1 MMKFLSDMFSNQYLL
16 LLIAA
21 AIGAAIGN
29 IKVKGFSLGSA
40 AGIFSGIFVGWAMTA
55 IVKSNQNP
63 NLFTSLVDASTGE
76 VTLVSDAFMTFF
88 LLLFI
93 CSIGLSV
100 GGKIKTVLN
109 RHGLKLIVIGVL
121 IPVVSMALTWGCL
134 KVAPSLMGDDYNGYQ
149 ISGMYSGA
157 MTNTAAYGNSM
168 SVVGG
173 MDDVVERY
181 VELSDEEKTAVLEM
195 IGAED
200 TTPTVELNEG
210 QIAAFKG
217 KAKANISLGYAISF
231 PVGTLVII
239 IAMSIFA
246 ALTKKQRAGE
256 VMITAETA
264 TKKQANSNVK
274 EKPLFFD
281 AIVYGIVFFF
291 GIALGSIK
299 IPLGDVNFT
308 LSSVGGVLIS
318 ALVFSNIP
326 KIGPIDMTTNP
337 KVLAFMREFSQIFF
351 MSVVGMQYGYDVVH
365 AFSGSGLVIAIMAAI
380 VEIVAILVA
389 VLVGRLM
396 KIRWDRLSGAICGG
410 CTSATGLGAAVS
422 TMGHEEPV
430 LGYGVAQPFAILA
443 NVLLISWYHG
453 SFFI

>member
-1 MMKFLSDMFSNQYLL
+1 MNTLVNMFSNQYLL

-29 IKVKGFSLGSA
+29 IKIKGFGLGSA

-55 IVKSNQNP
+55 IVNKNP
-63 NLFTSLVDASTGE
+63 GLWSSLATVSENGSVS
-76 VTLVSDAFMTFF
+76 VTLVSDAFSTFF

-100 GGKIKTVLN
+100 GSKIKTVLN
-109 RHGLKLIVIGVL
+109 LQGLKLIVIGVL
-121 IPVVSMALTWGCL
+121 IPVVAMAMTWGCL
-134 KVAPSLMGDDYNGYQ
+134 KAAPALMGDDYNGYQ

-168 SVVGG
+168 AVVSG
-173 MDDVVERY
+173 MDDVADRY
-181 VELSDEEKTAVLEM
+181 AALSDEDKTLALEM

-200 TTPTVELNEG
+200 TTPTDALAEG
-210 QIAAFKG
+210 QVGAFKG

-246 ALTKKQRAGE
+246 ALTKKQRASE
-256 VMITAETA
+256 ALETSETVA
-264 TKKQANSNVK
+264 AKKAVAGQ

-281 AIVYGIVFFF
+281 AVVYGIVFFF

-299 IPLGDVNFT
+299 IPLGNVNFT
-308 LSSVGGVLIS
+308 LSPVGGVLIS
-318 ALVFSNIP
+318 SLVFSNIP
-326 KIGPIDMTTNP
+326 KIGPIDMRSNP
-337 KVLAFMREFSQIFF
+337 KVLAFMREFSQILF
-351 MSVVGMQYGYDVVH
+351 MSVIGMQYGYDVVH
-365 AFSGSGLVIAIMAAI
+365 AFTGSGLVIALMAAV

-389 VLVGRLM
+389 VVIGRLM

-453 SFFI
+453 TFFI

>member
-1 MMKFLSDMFSNQYLL
+1 MTFLASVFSNQYLL

-21 AIGAAIGN
+21 AIGAAIGKIN
-29 IKVKGFSLGSA
+29 IKGFSLGGA
-40 AGIFSGIFVGWAMTA
+40 GGIFSGIFVGWAMTA
-55 IVKSNQNP
+55 IVKKFPDTFS
-63 NLFTSLVDASTGE
+63 SLLDAATGE
-76 VTLVSDAFMTFF
+76 VTLVSDDFMTFF

-93 CSIGLSV
+93 CSIGLGV

-109 RHGLKLIVIGVL
+109 LQGLKLIVIGVL

-134 KVAPSLMGDDYNGYQ
+134 KAAPTLMGDDYNGYQ
-149 ISGMYSGA
+149 VSGMYSGA

-168 SVVGG
+168 AVVNG
-173 MDDVVERY
+173 MDDINERY
-181 VELSDEEKTAVLEM
+181 AALSDEDKTAVLEM
-195 IGAED
+195 IGTED
-200 TTPTVELNEG
+200 TTPTPELNEG
-210 QIAAFKG
+210 QIAAFQG

-239 IAMSIFA
+239 VAMSIFA
-246 ALTKKQRAGE
+246 ALTKKQRSKEELAASQGAGK
-256 VMITAETA
+256 APA
-264 TKKQANSNVK
+264 AGSAK

-281 AIVYGIVFFF
+281 AVVYGIVFLF

-299 IPLGDVNFT
+299 IPLGESITFT
-308 LSSVGGVLIS
+308 LSPVGGVLIS

-326 KIGPIDMTTNP
+326 KLGPIDMTSSP
-337 KVLAFMREFSQIFF
+337 KVLGFMREFTLIFF
-351 MSVVGMQYGYDVVH
+351 MSVVGMQYGYDVIH
-365 AFSGSGLVIAIMAAI
+365 AFSGSGVVIALMAAV

-422 TMGHEEPV
+422 TMGREEPI
-430 LGYGVAQPFAILA
+430 LGYGVSQPFAILA
-443 NVLLISWYHG
+443 NVLLISLFH
-453 SFFI
+453 SNFFI

>member
-1 MMKFLSDMFSNQYLL
+1 MNTLVTMFSNQYLL

-21 AIGAAIGN
+21 AIGAALGN
-29 IKVKGFSLGSA
+29 IKIKGFSLGSA

-55 IVKSNQNP
+55 IVNKNP
-63 NLFTSLVDASTGE
+63 GLWSSLATVSESGD
-76 VTLVSDAFMTFF
+76 VTVSLVSDAFSTFF

-100 GGKIKTVLN
+100 GSKIKTVLN
-109 RHGLKLIVIGVL
+109 LQGLKLVVIGVL
-121 IPVVSMALTWGCL
+121 IPVVAMAMTWGCL
-134 KVAPSLMGDDYNGYQ
+134 KAAPALMGDNYNGYQ

-168 SVVGG
+168 AVVGG
-173 MDDVVERY
+173 MDDIANRY
-181 VELSDEEKTAVLEM
+181 AGLSDEDKTLALEM

-200 TTPTVELNEG
+200 TTPTDALADG
-210 QIAAFKG
+210 QIGAFKG

-246 ALTKKQRAGE
+246 ALTKKQRASE
-256 VMITAETA
+256 ALAAAEGA
-264 TKKQANSNVK
+264 APRQGMSGGK

-281 AIVYGIVFFF
+281 AVVYGIVFFF

-299 IPLGDVNFT
+299 IPLGNVNFT
-308 LSSVGGVLIS
+308 LSPVGGVLIS

-326 KIGPIDMTTNP
+326 KIGPIDMRSNP
-337 KVLAFMREFSQIFF
+337 KVLAFMREFSQILF
-351 MSVVGMQYGYDVVH
+351 MSVIGMQYGYDVVH
-365 AFSGSGLVIAIMAAI
+365 AFTGSGLVIALMAAV

-453 SFFI
+453 TFFI

>member
-1 MMKFLSDMFSNQYLL
+1 MKYLASVFTNQYLL
-16 LLIAA
+16 LLITA
-21 AIGAAIGN
+21 AIGAAIGKIN
-29 IKVKGFSLGSA
+29 IKGFSLGGA
-40 AGIFSGIFVGWAMTA
+40 GGIFSGIFVGWLMTTVA
-55 IVKSNQNP
+55 LKVPAFS
-63 NLFTSLVDASTGE
+63 SLVNETTGD
-76 VTLVSDAFMTFF
+76 VTLVSDSFMTFF

-93 CSIGLSV
+93 CSIGLGV

-134 KVAPSLMGDDYNGYQ
+134 KAAPALMGDNYNGYQ
-149 ISGMYSGA
+149 VSGMYSGA

-168 SVVGG
+168 AVISG
-173 MDDVVERY
+173 MDDIDERY
-181 VELSDEEKTAVLEM
+181 AELSDEEKSAVLEM

-200 TTPTVELNEG
+200 TTPTDNLNEG
-210 QIAAFKG
+210 QVAAFKG

-239 IAMSIFA
+239 IAMSVFA
-246 ALTKKQRAGE
+246 ALTKKQRSNE
-256 VMITAETA
+256 DHSETA
-264 TKKQANSNVK
+264 PKTAAAGAVK

-281 AIVYGIVFFF
+281 AVVYGIVFLF

-299 IPLGDVNFT
+299 IPLGNSITFT
-308 LSSVGGVLIS
+308 LSPVGGVLIS

-326 KIGPIDMTTNP
+326 KIGPIDMTSSP
-337 KVLAFMREFSQIFF
+337 KVLGFMREFSLIFF
-351 MSVVGMQYGYDVVH
+351 MSVVGMQYGYDVIH
-365 AFSGSGLVIAIMAAI
+365 AFSGSGLVIALMAAV

-410 CTSATGLGAAVS
+410 CTSATGLGAAIS
-422 TMGHEEPV
+422 TMGREEPT
-430 LGYGVAQPFAILA
+430 LGYGVSQPFAILA
-443 NVLLISWYHG
+443 NVLLISLFH
-453 SFFI
+453 SKFFI

>member
-1 MMKFLSDMFSNQYLL
+1 MNTLVNMFSNQYLL

-29 IKVKGFSLGSA
+29 IKIKGFSLGSA

-55 IVKSNQNP
+55 IVNKNP
-63 NLFTSLVDASTGE
+63 GLWSSLATVSENGSVS
-76 VTLVSDAFMTFF
+76 VTLVSDAFSTFF

-100 GGKIKTVLN
+100 GSKIKTVLN
-109 RHGLKLIVIGVL
+109 LQGLKLIVIGVL
-121 IPVVSMALTWGCL
+121 IPVVAMAMTWGCL
-134 KVAPSLMGDDYNGYQ
+134 KAAPALMGDDYNGYQ

-168 SVVGG
+168 AVVSG
-173 MDDVVERY
+173 MDDVADRY
-181 VELSDEEKTAVLEM
+181 AALSDEDKTLALEM

-200 TTPTVELNEG
+200 TTPTDALAEG
-210 QIAAFKG
+210 QIGAFKG

-246 ALTKKQRAGE
+246 ALTKKQRASE
-256 VMITAETA
+256 ALETSEA
-264 TKKQANSNVK
+264 VAAKKAAAGQ

-281 AIVYGIVFFF
+281 AVVYGIVFFF

-299 IPLGDVNFT
+299 IPLGNVNFT
-308 LSSVGGVLIS
+308 LSPVGGVLIS
-318 ALVFSNIP
+318 SLVFSNIP
-326 KIGPIDMTTNP
+326 KIGPIDMRSNP
-337 KVLAFMREFSQIFF
+337 KVLAFMREFSQILF
-351 MSVVGMQYGYDVVH
+351 MSVIGMQYGYDVVH
-365 AFSGSGLVIAIMAAI
+365 AFTGSGLVIALMAAV

-389 VLVGRLM
+389 VVIGRLM

-453 SFFI
+453 TFFI

>member
-1 MMKFLSDMFSNQYLL
+1 MNTLVNMFSNQYLL

-29 IKVKGFSLGSA
+29 IKIKGFSLGSA

-55 IVKSNQNP
+55 IVNKNP
-63 NLFTSLVDASTGE
+63 GLWSSLATVSENGSVS
-76 VTLVSDAFMTFF
+76 VTLVSDAFSTFF

-100 GGKIKTVLN
+100 GSKIKTVLN
-109 RHGLKLIVIGVL
+109 LQGLKLIVIGVL
-121 IPVVSMALTWGCL
+121 IPVVAMAMTWGCL
-134 KVAPSLMGDDYNGYQ
+134 KAAPALMGDDYNGYQ

-168 SVVGG
+168 AVVSG
-173 MDDVVERY
+173 MDDVADRY
-181 VELSDEEKTAVLEM
+181 AALSDEDKTLALEM

-200 TTPTVELNEG
+200 TTPTDALAEG
-210 QIAAFKG
+210 QVGAFKG

-246 ALTKKQRAGE
+246 ALTKKQRASE
-256 VMITAETA
+256 ALETSETVA
-264 TKKQANSNVK
+264 AKKAVAGQ

-281 AIVYGIVFFF
+281 AVVYGIVFFF

-299 IPLGDVNFT
+299 IPLGNVNFT
-308 LSSVGGVLIS
+308 LSPVGGVLIS
-318 ALVFSNIP
+318 SLVFSNIP
-326 KIGPIDMTTNP
+326 KIGPIDMRSNP
-337 KVLAFMREFSQIFF
+337 KVLAFMREFSQILF
-351 MSVVGMQYGYDVVH
+351 MSVIGMQYGYDVVH
-365 AFSGSGLVIAIMAAI
+365 AFTGSGLVIALMAAV

-389 VLVGRLM
+389 VVIGRLM

-453 SFFI
+453 TFFI

>member
-1 MMKFLSDMFSNQYLL
+1 MKTFLVTMFSNQYLL

-29 IKVKGFSLGSA
+29 IKIKGFSLGSA

-55 IVKSNQNP
+55 IVNKNP
-63 NLFTSLVDASTGE
+63 DLFTSLVNTSTGE

-109 RHGLKLIVIGVL
+109 LQGLKLIVIGVL
-121 IPVVSMALTWGCL
+121 IPVVAMALTWGCL
-134 KVAPSLMGDDYNGYQ
+134 KAAPALMGENYNGYQ
-149 ISGMYSGA
+149 ISGMYSGS

-168 SVVGG
+168 AVISG
-173 MDDVVERY
+173 MDDINERY
-181 VELSDEEKTAVLEM
+181 AALSDSDKTLALEM
-195 IGAED
+195 TGAED
-200 TTPTVELNEG
+200 TTPTAELNEG

-217 KAKANISLGYAISF
+217 KAKANVSLGYAISF
-231 PVGTLVII
+231 PVGTIVII
-239 IAMSIFA
+239 VAMSIFA
-246 ALTKKQRAGE
+246 ALTKKQRADEEKHISEAAAKAKIAG
-256 VMITAETA
+256 A
-264 TKKQANSNVK
+264 KK

-281 AIVYGIVFFF
+281 AVLYGIVFFF

-308 LSSVGGVLIS
+308 LSPVGGVLIS

-326 KIGPIDMTTNP
+326 KIGPIDLTSNP

-365 AFSGSGLVIAIMAAI
+365 AFSGSGLVIALMAAV
-380 VEIVAILVA
+380 VEIVAILAA
-389 VLVGRLM
+389 VLIGRLL
-396 KIRWDRLSGAICGG
+396 KIRWDRLAGAICGG

-443 NVLLISWYHG
+443 NVLLISWFHG
-453 SFFI
+453 NFFI

>member
-1 MMKFLSDMFSNQYLL
+1 MNTLVNMFSNQYLL

-29 IKVKGFSLGSA
+29 IKIKGFSLGSA

-55 IVKSNQNP
+55 IVNKNP
-63 NLFTSLVDASTGE
+63 GLWSSLATVSENGSVS
-76 VTLVSDAFMTFF
+76 VTLVSDAFSTFF

-100 GGKIKTVLN
+100 GSKIKTVLN
-109 RHGLKLIVIGVL
+109 LQGLKLIVIGVL
-121 IPVVSMALTWGCL
+121 IPVVAMAMTWGCL
-134 KVAPSLMGDDYNGYQ
+134 KAAPALMGDDYNGYQ

-168 SVVGG
+168 AVVSG
-173 MDDVVERY
+173 MDDVADRY
-181 VELSDEEKTAVLEM
+181 AALSDEDKTLALEM

-200 TTPTVELNEG
+200 TTPTDALAEG
-210 QIAAFKG
+210 QIGAFKG

-246 ALTKKQRAGE
+246 ALTKKQRASE
-256 VMITAETA
+256 ALETSEA
-264 TKKQANSNVK
+264 VAAKKAVAGQ

-281 AIVYGIVFFF
+281 AVVYGIVFFF

-299 IPLGDVNFT
+299 IPLGNVNFT
-308 LSSVGGVLIS
+308 LSPVGGVLIS
-318 ALVFSNIP
+318 SLVFSNIP
-326 KIGPIDMTTNP
+326 KIGPIDMRSNP
-337 KVLAFMREFSQIFF
+337 KVLAFMREFSQILF
-351 MSVVGMQYGYDVVH
+351 MSVIGMQYGYDVVH
-365 AFSGSGLVIAIMAAI
+365 AFTGSGLVIALMAAV
-380 VEIVAILVA
+380 VEIVAILAA
-389 VLVGRLM
+389 VVIGRLM

-453 SFFI
+453 TFFI

>member
-1 MMKFLSDMFSNQYLL
+1 MNTLVNMFSNQYLL

-29 IKVKGFSLGSA
+29 IKIKGFSLGSA

-55 IVKSNQNP
+55 IVNKNP
-63 NLFTSLVDASTGE
+63 GLWSSLATVSENGSVS
-76 VTLVSDAFMTFF
+76 VTLVSDAFSTFF

-100 GGKIKTVLN
+100 GSKIKTVLN
-109 RHGLKLIVIGVL
+109 LQGLKLIVIGVL
-121 IPVVSMALTWGCL
+121 IPVVAMAMTWGCL
-134 KVAPSLMGDDYNGYQ
+134 KAAPALMGNDYNGYQ

-168 SVVGG
+168 AVVSG
-173 MDDVVERY
+173 MDDVADRY
-181 VELSDEEKTAVLEM
+181 AALSDEDKTLALEM

-200 TTPTVELNEG
+200 TTPTDALAEG
-210 QIAAFKG
+210 QVGAFKG

-246 ALTKKQRAGE
+246 ALTKKQRASE
-256 VMITAETA
+256 ALETSETVA
-264 TKKQANSNVK
+264 AKKAVAGQ

-281 AIVYGIVFFF
+281 AVVYGIVFFF

-299 IPLGDVNFT
+299 IPLGNVNFT
-308 LSSVGGVLIS
+308 LSPVGGVLIS
-318 ALVFSNIP
+318 SLVFSNIP
-326 KIGPIDMTTNP
+326 KIGPIDMRSNP
-337 KVLAFMREFSQIFF
+337 KVLAFMREFSQILF
-351 MSVVGMQYGYDVVH
+351 MSVIGMQYGYDVVH
-365 AFSGSGLVIAIMAAI
+365 AFTGSGLVIALMAAV

-389 VLVGRLM
+389 VVIGRLM

-453 SFFI
+453 TFFI